1 MVYGSS
7 LTDNEGENL
16 VSAENKA
23 VVRRLFHEVWNR
35 GNLDVADEIF
45 APDYVNHTPFPGGL
59 SPGVSGFKQFISKLR
74 ATFAGFQMTLED
86 LIAEEDKVVA
96 RRKTRSAHKHEWA
109 AIAPTGKGVT
119 LTEIGIF
126 RIAAGKIVESWV
138 ITSDQSG
145 GDKP

>member
-1 MVYGSS
+1 M
-7 LTDNEGENL
+7 
-16 VSAENKA
+16 SAENKT

-35 GNLDVADEIF
+35 GDLDVADEIF
-45 APDYVNHTPFPGGL
+45 APDYVNHTP
-59 SPGVSGFKQFISKLR
+59 SPGRLAPGVRGFKQLVSMLR
-74 ATFAGFQMTLED
+74 ATFASFQMTLED

-96 RRKTRSAHKHEWA
+96 RWKTRGTHRHKWVA
-109 AIAPTGKGVT
+109 VAPIGKTVT

-138 ITSDQSG
+138 TSDQPD